1 MTRHVR
7 RDERTVHFAPS
18 DEREPQDPLAG
29 APTSVA
35 ENLPTDSVPVR
46 HLAHRMLEA
55 IS

>member
-7 RDERTVHFAPS
+7 RDDRTVHLAHA
-18 DEREPQDPLAG
+18 DERETQDPLAG

-35 ENLPTDSVPVR
+35 EALPTDSAPVR
-46 HLAHRMLEA
+46 HLAQRMLEA

>member
-7 RDERTVHFAPS
+7 RDERTVHRAHS

-29 APTSVA
+29 APSSVA
-35 ENLPTDSVPVR
+35 EALPTDVPVR
-46 HLAHRMLEA
+46 HLAQRMLEA

>member
-1 MTRHVR
+1 MKRHN
-7 RDERTVHFAPS
+7 RDERTVHRAHA

-35 ENLPTDSVPVR
+35 EALPTDSVPVR

>member
-7 RDERTVHFAPS
+7 RDDRTVHLAHA

-35 ENLPTDSVPVR
+35 EALPSDVPVR
-46 HLAHRMLEA
+46 HLAQRMLEA